1 MNAFLLICTCI
12 ILQLNT
18 VLSQGSGAGVGVG
31 STTPGTGEGT
41 TAAFGGTGAQTGKLG
56 TKAIIFICVAIACI
70 ILPCICCCI
79 LHCKATPK
87 RRKQPNADP
96 ESGEKVTSVYES
108 VPTEPAPI
116 HLPQKK
122 NAFSI
127 FNKKRPS

>member
-31 STTPGTGEGT
+31 STTPGTGPGT
-41 TAAFGGTGAQTGKLG
+41 TAAYGGTGAKTEKLT
-56 TKAIIFICVAIACI
+56 TKAIIFICVAVACI

-79 LHCKATPK
+79 LHCKANPN
-87 RRKQPNADP
+87 RRQTKADP
-96 ESGEKVTSVYES
+96 ESGEKVTSVYET

-116 HLPQKK
+116 HLPRKK
-122 NAFSI
+122 YAFSV
-127 FNKKRPS
+127 FNKKQPS